1 MWLLSARRIREIEE
15 TEQSRFAR
23 RVVIPAALLLG
34 SLLILLAQAVKNDG
48 RDEAQALAD
57 QRAIEACRASG
68 GGTIYAGQKNDLS
81 PVCDETGAGACFP
94 N

>member
-15 TEQSRFAR
+15 AQQDRFAR
-23 RVVIPAALLLG
+23 RVAVPAALLLG
-34 SLLILLAQAVKNDG
+34 FLLLLLASAGEDAE

-68 GGTIYAGQKNDLS
+68 GGTVYAGTGGDLS
-81 PVCDETGAGACFP
+81 PVRDETDAVACFT